1 MSIIRRFANLFHR
14 SKLDEEIDVELRSHI
29 EMRTADNI
37 AAGMSPQE
45 ARRQAVLRFGSRATM
60 KERVTAADAH
70 MFLYSVWQ
78 DLRYGLRALRKS
90 PGFTAAAVL
99 TLALGIGA
107 NTAIFSVINSVLLS
121 TLPVKNPQQLVFL
134 TNPESAGMGV
144 GQQSG
149 DRDHLTYQE
158 YLAIRDRNSVFSGVL
173 AIQSETATIPVSTAN
188 TNVEDENGPLT
199 TVNMTSGNYFDVLG
213 VRAILGRTYTSD
225 VDRLRDANPVAVISY
240 SFWQDRFGGA
250 ASAVGSRVTIRRT
263 TFDIIG
269 VAPPNF
275 FGLTVGYAPDIW
287 VPLTMQSELYPGYD
301 WLAPSKNPHEK
312 TEWLEVVGRL
322 NPGVTLAQANASVNV
337 LFQRYL
343 RAQIGSAAS
352 AADRR
357 NFLDQQLALSEG
369 SHGASV
375 VRGNF
380 EQPLLILMGVVA
392 LVLLIACANVANLLL
407 ARAASRQKEIAMR
420 VALGGGRLRL
430 LRQLLTESILL
441 ALAGGALGLFLASLG
456 DAVLLRLVSA
466 GESPVPLNI
475 HANGTILAFTLGVSL
490 LTGVL
495 FGLVPACRALRLD
508 LNDVL
513 KGNSRGVA
521 GAAVRKGRVPIGKVL
536 VVGQV
541 AISLLLLIVAG
552 LLVRSFQKLSD
563 VNLGYDRDHLL
574 IFGVNPQTAGYQGG
588 AATEVLKEILDR
600 LRAIPGVRGATLSDN
615 GLMSGTDSSDP
626 ISIEGYTPKAGQ
638 KMHARFDEVGPNFF
652 TTIGTPILM
661 GRDILP
667 RDSGNGQRVGLINQ
681 TMARYFF
688 GNESPL
694 GRRIWDMFPAS
705 RADFVVVGVVAD
717 SKHSSLRE
725 TPTPRF
731 YVPFFDPISEE
742 TYAEVIVHVQGS
754 PAAATP
760 AIRQAVKQAGANLPP
775 VHILTINDLVERSL
789 STETMITKLAG
800 FFGALAVLL
809 ACIGIYGIMAYA
821 TAGRTN
827 EIGVRMALGAQ
838 RNDVLWLVLR
848 ETLLLVGFGVV
859 IGLPAVMAA
868 SRVIRSQ
875 LFGLT
880 AADPLTLVLAST
892 LMFGVAALACYI
904 PARRAM
910 RVDPMVALRYE

>member
-1 MSIIRRFANLFHR
+1 MAIIRRIANLFHR
-14 SKLDEEIDVELRSHI
+14 SKLDEEIDAELRSHI

-37 AAGMSPQE
+37 AAGMSPE
-45 ARRQAVLRFGSRATM
+45 KARRDAVLRFGSTPAMR
-60 KERVTAADAH
+60 ERVIAADVQ
-70 MFLYSVWQ
+70 MFFDSLWQ

-90 PGFTAAAVL
+90 PGFTAVAVL

-121 TLPVKNPQQLVFL
+121 TLPVNNPQQLAFL

-144 GQQSG
+144 GEQTG
-149 DRDHLTYQE
+149 DRDHLTYHE
-158 YLAIRDRNSVFSGVL
+158 YLAIRDGNSVFSGVL
-173 AIQSETATIPVSTAN
+173 AIQSETAAIPVTIAN
-188 TNVEDENGPLT
+188 TSTEDENGPPT

-213 VRAILGRTYTSD
+213 VRAILGRTYTGD

-269 VAPPNF
+269 VAPRNF

-287 VPLTMQSELYPGYD
+287 VPLTMQSEVDPGYD
-301 WLAPSKNPHEK
+301 WLVPSKNPHEK
-312 TEWLEVVGRL
+312 TEWLQVVGRL
-322 NPGVTLAQANASVNV
+322 KPGVTAARARASVNV
-337 LFQRYL
+337 LFQQYL
-343 RAQIGSAAS
+343 QRQIGSTTS

-357 NFLDQQLALSEG
+357 NFLNQQLAVTEG

-375 VRGNF
+375 VRENF
-380 EQPLLILMGVVA
+380 EQPLLILMGVVG

-407 ARAASRQKEIAMR
+407 ARAASRQKEIAVR
-420 VALGGGRLRL
+420 VALGTGRLRL
-430 LRQLLTESILL
+430 FRQLLTESVLL
-441 ALAGGALGLFLASLG
+441 AVAGGALGLFLASWG
-456 DAVLLRLVSA
+456 DAVLLRLVSD
-466 GESPVPLNI
+466 GQSPIPLNT
-475 HANGTILAFTLGVSL
+475 HANGRILAFTLCVSV

-495 FGLVPACRALRLD
+495 FGLAPAYRALRLD

-513 KGNSRGVA
+513 KGNSRGVV
-521 GAAVRKGRVPIGKVL
+521 GTAVRKGHAPIGKIL

-574 IFGVNPQTAGYQGG
+574 LFDVNPQTAGYQG
-588 AATEVLKEILDR
+588 AASTELLKDMLGR

-615 GLMSGTDSSDP
+615 GLMSGSDSSDP
-626 ISIEGYTPKAGQ
+626 IRIDGYTPKAGQ
-638 KMHARFDEVGPNFF
+638 NMHARFDEVGPNFF

-667 RDSGNGQRVGLINQ
+667 QDSGNGQRAGVINE
-681 TMARYFF
+681 TMAHYFF
-688 GNESPL
+688 GNASPL
-694 GRRIWDMFPAS
+694 GRRIWDMFPTT
-705 RADFVVVGVVAD
+705 RTDLVVVGVVAD

-725 TPTPRF
+725 TPKPRF
-731 YVPFFDPISEE
+731 YVPFFHPIGEE
-742 TYAEVIVHVQGS
+742 TYAEVIVRLQGS
-754 PAAATP
+754 AAAATP
-760 AIRQAVKQAGANLPP
+760 AIRQAVKQAGTNLPP
-775 VHILTINDLVERSL
+775 VRILTVNDLVERSL

-809 ACIGIYGIMAYA
+809 ACIGIYGIMAYS

-848 ETLLLVGFGVV
+848 ETLLLVVIGAA
-859 IGLPAVMAA
+859 IGLPALMAA
-868 SRVIRSQ
+868 SRLISSQ

-880 AADPLTLVLAST
+880 AADPVTLVLATT
-892 LMFGVAALACYI
+892 LMFAVAALAGYI